1 METDQQKAHR
11 IASEGLVVQRLMTNT
26 ARAFIEE
33 TGGDM
38 SSVQTIADTYARF
51 AIECL
56 AALILN
62 GARTSDVRDM
72 VNRSIDQLSEAR
84 DLAQASTA
92 RGGSA

>member
-1 METDQQKAHR
+1 MA
-11 IASEGLVVQRLMTNT
+11 VQRLMTST
-26 ARAFIEE
+26 ARQFIEE

-62 GARTSDVRDM
+62 GAPVDAIRGM
-72 VNRSIDQLSEAR
+72 VERSIDQLAEAR
-84 DLAQASTA
+84 AAAEKTTA
-92 RGGSA
+92 RGGDA